1 MHKMSF
7 FFSFLFFFGKPFFF
21 LLLYDATGDI
31 RSIRG
36 LLEPNEGVIRPS
48 PQPHGKHNF
57 RNTVI
62 MQSAVNCSIL
72 SSDINKGKHARLS
85 PIRADAAGDGGF
97 AINQTL
103 DFCSHQQVEVHGPIF
118 LSC

>member
-1 MHKMSF
+1 MIGIDQMVYAQDVF
-7 FFSFLFFFGKPFFF
+7 FFLKPFF
-21 LLLYDATGDI
+21 LLLLHDAIGDI

-48 PQPHGKHNF
+48 PQPRSKHNF

-72 SSDINKGKHARLS
+72 KQRHKQR
-85 PIRADAAGDGGF
+85 
-97 AINQTL
+97 
-103 DFCSHQQVEVHGPIF
+103 
-118 LSC
+118 